1 MHINLEDEYAL
12 TGISGSGFP
21 DEVDNGAG
29 CREGQLPFLSS
40 VPMGVDVRI
49 NPPLQLRTIDNC
61 AADDGSFLVD
71 RVERATKDLEGEFGL
86 DEGADEGTEA
96 GFLVDIDL
104 DVLFKERSPLEVEL
118 CILGFWFG
126 RERNV
131 PSKA

>member
-1 MHINLEDEYAL
+1 MA
-12 TGISGSGFP
+12 GVPSSGFL
-21 DEVDNGAG
+21 DEVDDGSG
-29 CREGQLPFLSS
+29 GWEGQLPFLAP
-40 VPMGVDVRI
+40 VPMGINVRI

-61 AADDGSFLVD
+61 AADDRSFLVD

-104 DVLFKERSPLEVEL
+104 DVLFEERSPLEVKL
-118 CILGFWFG
+118 CIFGFWFG